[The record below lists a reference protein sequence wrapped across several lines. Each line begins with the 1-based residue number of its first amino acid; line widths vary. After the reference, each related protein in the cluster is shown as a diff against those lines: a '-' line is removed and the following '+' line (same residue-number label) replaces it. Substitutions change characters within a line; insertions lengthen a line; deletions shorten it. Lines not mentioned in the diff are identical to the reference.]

1 VRAATLRTGL
11 FARWWGWLSVAGGV
25 LLIVGATARARDG
38 FWSPTGGMSFI
49 CFIVFLVWVLVTS
62 ILLTMRMRERRASA
76 APAT

>member
-1 VRAATLRTGL
+1 
-11 FARWWGWLSVAGGV
+11 V

-38 FWSPTGGMSFI
+38 FWSPTGGVSFI